1 MIAETFEVNFI
12 KLPFNMDECIVC
24 KILPPIEKTKNLE
37 KASASSCKRRAE
49 SVELR
54 ASGVKLGASLF

>member
-1 MIAETFEVNFI
+1 
-12 KLPFNMDECIVC
+12 MDECIVC